1 MEKFITLKGIAAP
14 LPMINV
20 DTDMI
25 IPKQFLKTIKRS
37 GLGKNLFH
45 ELRFDIQGNIKNDFV
60 LNWDP
65 YKKATIL
72 IAGDNFGCGSSR
84 EHAPWSL
91 LDFGFKCIVAP
102 SFADIFYNNCF
113 KNGILPIRLNQ
124 EKVNILMT
132 EAKNKN
138 QLTINLD
145 EQKIILAGENV
156 IEFNIDPFRKKCLIE
171 GLDDI
176 GLTLQKKDKISKYEE
191 SIKSSQPWI
200 ILVSNKKIKFNDL
213 KSNSIVGT
221 SSYRREY
228 QLKNKRT
235 DLNYKLIRGNV
246 DTRIKKME
254 NGDYDAIILS
264 KAGIDSLKINDKIT
278 EEFETDDLIPC
289 AGQGIIAIQ
298 CKDNDV
304 EIKKLLEKIND
315 NHSRIRANTERE
327 VLKTL
332 EGDCDTAVGAFSNI
346 DGNNISLSAELF
358 SVDGKHRYFIKD
370 TKDINLAKELGR
382 EVGEALKFQSKGSY
396 KR

>member
-1 MEKFITLKGIAAP
+1 MKREKIIIGSRGSSLAMIYADNVKAKLKEVFSKEIEIKKIVTTGDENQKDRLSNLGGKGLFSKKIEDELLENNIDIAVHALKDMP
-14 LPMINV
+14 SIE
-20 DTDMI
+20 TDGLETNY
-25 IPKQFLKTIKRS
+25 FLKRNS
-37 GLGKNLFH
+37 PN
-45 ELRFDIQGNIKNDFV
+45 E
-60 LNWDP
+60 
-65 YKKATIL
+65 
-72 IAGDNFGCGSSR
+72 
-84 EHAPWSL
+84 
-91 LDFGFKCIVAP
+91 
-102 SFADIFYNNCF
+102 
-113 KNGILPIRLNQ
+113 
-124 EKVNILMT
+124 
-132 EAKNKN
+132 
-138 QLTINLD
+138 
-145 EQKIILAGENV
+145 
-156 IEFNIDPFRKKCLIE
+156 
-171 GLDDI
+171 
-176 GLTLQKKDKISKYEE
+176 
-191 SIKSSQPWI
+191 

-213 KSNSIVGT
+213 KPNSIVGT

-235 DLNYKLIRGNV
+235 DLNYRLIRGNV

-370 TKDINLAKELGR
+370 KKDINLAKELGR
-382 EVGEALKFQSKGSY
+382 EVGEALKSQSKGSY